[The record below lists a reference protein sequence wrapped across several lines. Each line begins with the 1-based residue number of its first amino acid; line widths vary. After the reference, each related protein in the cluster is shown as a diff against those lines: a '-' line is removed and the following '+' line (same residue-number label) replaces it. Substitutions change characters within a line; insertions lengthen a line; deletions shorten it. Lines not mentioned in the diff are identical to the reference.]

1 MTVQGVEAG
10 AQSLVAEAAA
20 DAEAGAVQMLVWTG
34 FLRQRMS
41 VAYCLPDCDVGVS
54 YRGGVETEAPRV
66 ASEAAGGR
74 HWHSADPA
82 GWVPEAP

>member
-1 MTVQGVEAG
+1 MAGRRNQEQSSAHMTVQEAEAG

-20 DAEAGAVQMLVWTG
+20 DAGAGAVQMLVWTG

-41 VAYCLPDCDVGVS
+41 VAYCLPDCGVGVS
-54 YRGGVETEAPRV
+54 YRGEVETEAPRA

-74 HWHSADPA
+74 H
-82 GWVPEAP
+82 